1 MTSSTK
7 NEPEPVKD
15 PIVKRLDAAVLSVL
29 MVHTE
34 IREQTIK
41 YKISKL
47 NDFGFTYREIANILH
62 TSDGSVANQL
72 SLIKKRT
79 KK

>member
-15 PIVKRLDAAVLSVL
+15 PIVKRLDAILSVL

-34 IREQTIK
+34 IREQTTR

-47 NDFGFTYREIANILH
+47 KDFGFTYREIANILH
-62 TSDGSVANQL
+62 TSEGSVAKEL
-72 SLIKKRT
+72 SLMKKRT